1 MVDQTRGILTFVESQ
16 CASAAE
22 LATRGVAVTCL
33 AGKWLEGAEKLE
45 GVGNAPNFLV
55 GQGYKQVCGA
65 SGAWG
70 DGITPVATAHME
82 GADNVV
88 LEGVFHTPLGSS
100 DARPWYG
107 TPAVLDQ
114 WVERLITT

>member
-1 MVDQTRGILTFVESQ
+1 M
-16 CASAAE
+16 
-22 LATRGVAVTCL
+22 TCL

-82 GADNVV
+82 GADNVACWR
-88 LEGVFHTPLGSS
+88 GFPHPLGVAS
-100 DARPWYG
+100 DA
-107 TPAVLDQ
+107 
-114 WVERLITT
+114 